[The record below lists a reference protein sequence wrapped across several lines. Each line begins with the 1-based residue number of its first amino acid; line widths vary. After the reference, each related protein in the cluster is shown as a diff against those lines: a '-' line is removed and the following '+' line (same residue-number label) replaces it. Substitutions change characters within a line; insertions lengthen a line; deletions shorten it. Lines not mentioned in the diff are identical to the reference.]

1 MIGIIYETIIVSKP
15 NDPKNT
21 LSISFLLTNK
31 LELHKRHYV
40 CEFKLQS
47 LFPVNFKRT
56 ILIFLLVALGSSAS
70 FAQEKLSKK
79 ERKAQLNE
87 SQGTRYFIEGEKN
100 LVLDDLEKAFFYFQ
114 KAMEFS
120 PEEPA
125 IHYKIAEILVKAN
138 QAEKAMPYATRAA
151 ELDPENKY
159 YSLMLAEIY
168 TNLKQPLK
176 AAEILEQLTADGENN
191 QQYNLD
197 LASIYL
203 NTSELDKA
211 LIVLDRAEEFYGVME
226 PITIQKQR
234 IYLNNNNLSK
244 AIDEGKK
251 LVEARPGNPAY
262 VMNLVEILYNNNL
275 VDQALDLV
283 FGEIKKYPNQP
294 ELQMAAHTLL
304 KDKGDIEVSN
314 HHLYTAFASPDLDPE
329 VKSKAFVSILNE
341 IKTQERE
348 FLLDSL
354 ETLMTSSTPENAAI
368 YEALGE
374 RKIKEERI
382 AEGLEYF
389 KKSLLINP
397 KNAKLLEQ
405 VILGS
410 FGEDADFNELEKF
423 TILGVDEFPQNPEF
437 WFYDGVVK
445 SAQKKDEE
453 AVISLKKAIE
463 LNSNKNP
470 QLDQVAF
477 GSLGNSLYNLG
488 EKEEAFQNFDKA
500 LALNPNDEQVLN
512 NYSYFLSLE
521 KKDLDKAK
529 TMSDKVVKRFPDNG
543 TFLDTHAWVLF
554 QMQDYEGAKKFM
566 DLAMKHEDQP
576 SGVMLEHYGDILF
589 HLGKKNEA
597 LSYWKKAEG
606 TPEASDKLSQ
616 KIKEGKYH
624 E

>member
-1 MIGIIYETIIVSKP
+1 
-15 NDPKNT
+15 
-21 LSISFLLTNK
+21 
-31 LELHKRHYV
+31 
-40 CEFKLQS
+40 
-47 LFPVNFKRT
+47 VNFKKT
-56 ILIFLLVALGSSAS
+56 LLIFLVVALGSTAS
-70 FAQEKLSKK
+70 FAQDKLSKK
-79 ERKAQLNE
+79 ERAAQLNE

-100 LVLDDLEKAFFYFQ
+100 LVLNDLEKAFFYFQ
-114 KAMEFS
+114 KALEFS

-125 IHYKIAEILVKAN
+125 IHYKIAEVMVKAN
-138 QAEKAMPYATRAA
+138 QAEKAMPYASKAT
-151 ELDPENKY
+151 ELDGENKY

-176 AAEILEQLTADGENN
+176 AADILENLTKDGENN

-203 NTSELDKA
+203 NASELDKA
-211 LIVLDRAEEFYGVME
+211 LVVLDRAEDYYGVME
-226 PITIQKQR
+226 QITLQKQR
-234 IYLNNNNLSK
+234 IYLNNNKLSQ
-244 AIDEGKK
+244 AIEEGEK

-275 VDQALDLV
+275 VDPALELV
-283 FGEIKKYPNQP
+283 FKEINKYPNQP

-304 KDKGDIEVSN
+304 KDKGEIEVSN
-314 HHLYTAFASPDLDPE
+314 HHLYAAFASPDLDPE
-329 VKSKAFVSILNE
+329 VKSKAFISQLAE

-348 FLLDSL
+348 ILLDSL
-354 ETLMTSSTPENAAI
+354 ETLMSTSSPENADIFA
-368 YEALGE
+368 ALGE
-374 RKIKEERI
+374 RRIQEQKVEEGI
-382 AEGLEYF
+382 EYY
-389 KKSLLINP
+389 KKSLLLNP
-397 KNAKLLEQ
+397 KNTKMLEQ
-405 VILGS
+405 VILSS
-410 FGEDADFNELEKF
+410 FGEDANFNELEKF
-423 TILGVDEFPQNPEF
+423 TVLGIDEFPQNPEF

-463 LNSNKNP
+463 LNANKNP

-488 EKEEAFQNFDKA
+488 EKEEAFNNFDKA
-500 LALNPNDEQVLN
+500 LELNPNDEQVLN

-521 KKDLDKAK
+521 KKNLEKAK
-529 TMSDKVVKRFPDNG
+529 TMSDKVIKRFPDNG
-543 TFLDTHAWVLF
+543 TFLDKHAWVLF
-554 QMQDYEGAKKFM
+554 QLEDYEGAKKYM
-566 DLAMKHEDQP
+566 DLAMKHDAEP

-589 HLGKKNEA
+589 HLGKKTEA

-606 TPEASDKLSQ
+606 SPEASEKLSQ